1 MFSVDLLSPTALIAA
16 MNGMPPEA
24 IWVVMLL
31 VCFCSIL
38 VAVRFLGQSG
48 LYAYIAVAII
58 GANMQVLK
66 PVQFSVFADPVAL
79 GTVLFASS
87 YLCTDILAELYG
99 RDAARRGV
107 WIGFSAFLFWTIIAI
122 VTLGF
127 QPLDE
132 ATAGPDLAWAV
143 PNHDAMAVLFT
154 PAPIFFV
161 AGMTAY
167 LVSQFHDIWLYRLL
181 RRMTQDRHLWLR
193 NNLSTIV
200 SALID
205 NTVFSLLAWI
215 VLAPEPLA
223 LRTVIVTYILG
234 TLGLRIIVAF
244 FDTPFLYA
252 ARAIVASRSV
262 ATSPA

>member
-1 MFSVDLLSPTALIAA
+1 MISVDLLSPTALISA
-16 MNGMPPEA
+16 MNGLPPEA

-38 VAVRFLGQSG
+38 VAVRLLGQAG

-79 GTVLFASS
+79 GTILFASS

-99 RDAARRGV
+99 RDAAKRGV
-107 WIGFSAFLFWTIIAI
+107 WIGFCAFLFWTVIAI

-143 PNHDAMAVLFT
+143 PNHDAMALLFT

-181 RRMTQDRHLWLR
+181 RRATNDRHLWLR
-193 NNLSTIV
+193 NNVSTMV
-200 SALID
+200 SAVID

-215 VLAPEPLA
+215 VLAPEPLE
-223 LRTVIVTYILG
+223 LRTVVMTYIIG
-234 TLGLRIIVAF
+234 TLWLRLIVAF
-244 FDTPFLYA
+244 VDTPFLYA
-252 ARAIVASRSV
+252 ARAIVAGRAFAARPV
-262 ATSPA
+262 